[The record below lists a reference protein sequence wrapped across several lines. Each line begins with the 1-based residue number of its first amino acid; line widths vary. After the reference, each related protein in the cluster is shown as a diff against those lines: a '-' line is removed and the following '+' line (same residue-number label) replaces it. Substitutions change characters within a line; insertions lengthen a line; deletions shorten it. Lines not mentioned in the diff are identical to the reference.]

1 MVGVTCCIAPT
12 YEEAKKILETGQEY
26 FFGVLGGGI
35 RTAQQLVVQKT
46 RYYGSAEESAKLRG
60 KFVNMRSG
68 MKTRTFDERVE
79 MGLMICGTPEM
90 AVEQITR
97 LHSELGMGRLGLTI
111 KVGNIDDDHVTRT
124 QDYLR
129 DIVFPA
135 TRHLGESVDP
145 AQAAE

>member
-1 MVGVTCCIAPT
+1 
-12 YEEAKKILETGQEY
+12 
-26 FFGVLGGGI
+26 
-35 RTAQQLVVQKT
+35 
-46 RYYGSAEESAKLRG
+46 
-60 KFVNMRSG
+60 
-68 MKTRTFDERVE
+68 